1 MLPNSHLSLVATH
14 ILIASVLFATIN
26 DYNGIVH
33 LQAFILFDL
42 PHLFFQSGDGLLSGQ
57 AWGCD
62 LSYDYV
68 KINAEYTT
76 QKNSCCAV
84 SYFSHQ
90 SLQGI
95 FIQLNPLIS
104 FCFLVLT
111 FYHYCILPM
120 TKVSMHNVDLL
131 VQSILYFAINTS
143 LSFTLY

>member
-1 MLPNSHLSLVATH
+1 VLVWYQLIFSSLFTIESAETKIRNKQKAKITKNAANSHLSLVATH

-33 LQAFILFDL
+33 LYAFILFDL

-76 QKNSCCAV
+76 
-84 SYFSHQ
+84 
-90 SLQGI
+90 
-95 FIQLNPLIS
+95 
-104 FCFLVLT
+104 
-111 FYHYCILPM
+111 
-120 TKVSMHNVDLL
+120 
-131 VQSILYFAINTS
+131 
-143 LSFTLY
+143 